1 MKCVETDEVM
11 LSMSTPLM
19 SMVIEPSE
27 KNDDDTFIYLVL
39 PVRMKD

>member
-1 MKCVETDEVM
+1 M